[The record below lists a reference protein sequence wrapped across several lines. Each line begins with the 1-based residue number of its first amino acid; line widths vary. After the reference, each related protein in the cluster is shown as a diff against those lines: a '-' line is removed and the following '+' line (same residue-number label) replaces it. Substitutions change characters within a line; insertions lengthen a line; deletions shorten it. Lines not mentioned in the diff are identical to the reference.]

1 MQADWRL
8 ELGRIWAWQ
17 TDLVTGRVHLDRA
30 ADEVFG
36 IPIGPPGI
44 DSAALRQLIHPE
56 DLDAFTRAADA
67 AVAGHDAVEAVI
79 RVRKPG
85 DAWLCWLI
93 RQRAE
98 RDERGR
104 VVGLASVAID
114 ITAQRAE
121 RERIAGV
128 ADMVRLTAEALG
140 VGFYEREL
148 GLASRAIWDDNM
160 FRLYRRDPAAGQ
172 PGIQEWL
179 QTHVHPDDRAALAAR
194 IKEYEEREEEATE
207 LSFRARWPDG
217 DVRWIRA
224 WTRRGRRD
232 GREVRWG
239 MHIDITDL
247 VRADESRREARQAEQ
262 AQRQRLAQVEA
273 ASRQLRVLAEAMRRG
288 AQALLDDAPTAPR
301 TQAAELIEAAAR
313 MQGLL
318 DALQAPPVTE
328 AETTPARRL
337 EVLCVEDNA
346 VNLMLVREVLAMR
359 PHVLLRTAEDGL
371 SGVAAALA
379 HPPHLLLLDVQ
390 LPDISGIEVM
400 RRLRQH
406 PALRGAHF
414 VALSADA
421 MQDHIQAALDA
432 GFDDYWTKPIQFDR
446 FLAHIDRLVAAMVGG
461 SQGASRSLTQTS
473 PSSR

>member
-1 MQADWRL
+1 
-8 ELGRIWAWQ
+8 
-17 TDLVTGRVHLDRA
+17 
-30 ADEVFG
+30 
-36 IPIGPPGI
+36 
-44 DSAALRQLIHPE
+44 
-56 DLDAFTRAADA
+56 
-67 AVAGHDAVEAVI
+67 
-79 RVRKPG
+79 
-85 DAWLCWLI
+85 
-93 RQRAE
+93 
-98 RDERGR
+98 
-104 VVGLASVAID
+104 
-114 ITAQRAE
+114 
-121 RERIAGV
+121 
-128 ADMVRLTAEALG
+128 
-140 VGFYEREL
+140 
-148 GLASRAIWDDNM
+148 
-160 FRLYRRDPAAGQ
+160 
-172 PGIQEWL
+172 
-179 QTHVHPDDRAALAAR
+179 
-194 IKEYEEREEEATE
+194 
-207 LSFRARWPDG
+207 
-217 DVRWIRA
+217 
-224 WTRRGRRD
+224 
-232 GREVRWG
+232 

-446 FLAHIDRLVAAMVGG
+446 FLADIDRLVAAMVGG